1 MKNTTKGN
9 IVRGVATV
17 VSVGSPLAATIS
29 QFPIWVHDGSE
40 ATVSGCFLLLAFL
53 CCIPFIRQIK
63 EFMKSP
69 SAPIMWAIFLVL
81 FVALRNI
88 INQMIMVCA
97 VGLLANLI
105 GMGLFKLGDHIKA
118 KPDAE
123 HNGSED
129 GRGGE

>member
-40 ATVSGCFLLLAFL
+40 ATVSGCFLLLVFL

-63 EFMKSP
+63 AFMKSP
-69 SAPIMWAIFLVL
+69 SAPIMWTIFLVL

-88 INQMIMVCA
+88 IDQMVMVCA
-97 VGLLANLI
+97 VGLLSNLV
-105 GMGLFKLGDHIKA
+105 GMGLYKIGDNIKE
-118 KPDAE
+118 KSEQEPD
-123 HNGSED
+123 GYGDD
-129 GRGGE
+129 GGA